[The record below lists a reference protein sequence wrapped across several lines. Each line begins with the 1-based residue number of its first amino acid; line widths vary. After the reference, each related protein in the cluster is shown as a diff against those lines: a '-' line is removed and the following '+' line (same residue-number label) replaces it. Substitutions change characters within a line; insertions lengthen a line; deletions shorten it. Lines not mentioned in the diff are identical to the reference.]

1 MLLVSGMV
9 TIRVVSQSQNQ
20 QGFQGHLLLEFVEF
34 CNEFW
39 GISRPVVVLSF
50 LAPYCVQDYRLGSKP

>member
-20 QGFQGHLLLEFVEF
+20 QGCQGHLLLEFVEF

-39 GISRPVVVLSF
+39 GISRPVGSSF
-50 LAPYCVQDYRLGSKP
+50 IPCSILCSRLQIRI